1 MTWYAV
7 SNVDSVTGTD
17 RTKAQGNKNV
27 NIIYIAILILAA
39 FIAIWIFVVVP
50 AEKRHHERKL
60 KMIKKKIAEREVV
73 RQDAGSD
80 ELAQRADESGRKQ
93 EHGK

>member
-1 MTWYAV
+1 M
-7 SNVDSVTGTD
+7 
-17 RTKAQGNKNV
+17 

-60 KMIKKKIAEREVV
+60 EMIKKKIADRQVV
-73 RQDAGSD
+73 SQSS
-80 ELAQRADESGRKQ
+80 ETAQADSGEESSK
-93 EHGK
+93 

>member
-1 MTWYAV
+1 M
-7 SNVDSVTGTD
+7 
-17 RTKAQGNKNV
+17 

-60 KMIKKKIAEREVV
+60 EMIKKKIADREVV
-73 RQDAGSD
+73 SQSSEAT
-80 ELAQRADESGRKQ
+80 QADSGGESRK
-93 EHGK
+93 